1 MWGPIYSLV
10 LYLYI
15 TSSLKG
21 RISKTIFAK
30 KLESTIF
37 SQNQHKIY
45 RSCSHLQKYILQIYS
60 FCENSQSTIYKF
72 LRKNTI
78 YKSTKIEEK
87 TVDSTRNICLPA
99 PSLYKYPWHVL
110 VELKAGQTKPT
121 LLYSPIGG

>member
-1 MWGPIYSLV
+1 MNKSIKLIFCYNF
-10 LYLYI
+10 Y
-15 TSSLKG
+15 T
-21 RISKTIFAK
+21 ISVAK
-30 KLESTIF
+30 STTF
-37 SQNQHKIY
+37 
-45 RSCSHLQKYILQIYS
+45 L
-60 FCENSQSTIYKF
+60 NSQSSIYKF